1 MLYTRPQ
8 DGFIS
13 TGLGGGIAY
22 GYCDDMTNPVITE
35 EKIMH
40 EKKYHTVYEVK
51 NGQGPAPIKTEKGWI
66 HIGHGVRNTAAGLR
80 YVLYTLQQI

>member
-40 EKKYHTVYEVK
+40 EKKISYS
-51 NGQGPAPIKTEKGWI
+51 I
-66 HIGHGVRNTAAGLR
+66 
-80 YVLYTLQQI
+80 